1 MVKIERKDT
10 EKTALAI
17 NSLEKEKRKSS
28 GKWNTSEVVDA
39 LIEIFHS
46 KCYICES
53 DRLNTVEIEHLIPHR
68 NDKNLKFD
76 WNNLFLACG
85 HCNHIKGTKFNPIL
99 DCTKI
104 EVDELIS
111 FRKIGY
117 FSTDEYLKFEP
128 VSDFPNNEEIQMTC
142 DLLQR
147 IHYGKTPQEKVESKM
162 LRHYVQAELNKF
174 KYCIRDY
181 LESSGEVKKDLF
193 VTICQ
198 QLKSTSPFA
207 AFKRWIVRDNSNCK
221 DFLDCWKE

>member
-1 MVKIERKDT
+1 MQIIDGK
-10 EKTALAI
+10 ALA
-17 NSLEKEKRKSS
+17 KRVR
-28 GKWNTSEVVDA
+28 E
-39 LIEIFHS
+39 
-46 KCYICES
+46 
-53 DRLNTVEIEHLIPHR
+53 
-68 NDKNLKFD
+68 NLKF
-76 WNNLFLACG
+76 
-85 HCNHIKGTKFNPIL
+85 
-99 DCTKI
+99 

-111 FRKIGY
+111 FRKTGY
-117 FSTDEYLKFEP
+117 FGTDEYLKFEP
-128 VSDFPNNEEIQMTC
+128 VSDFPNNKEIQMTC

-193 VTICQ
+193 VTIRQ

-221 DFLDCWKE
+221 DFLDCWK